1 MGGMLAGAAWT
12 TGARGTPEL
21 TTSVVDLRSLASD
34 SYRPAICDGLLL
46 AMVSKLASMI
56 MLMSCVWAVPN
67 QSGLFDLIA
76 AICSLLQLPMNLRSQ
91 SSANLA
97 LWAASL
103 VRRLIPLKCATK
115 QPAGLS
121 SCAQADEQAK
131 AKTTKGVIKCF
142 IYWAFVKGAGA
153 GGSSR
158 GHQKSGSRHQ
168 IGSPA

>member
-1 MGGMLAGAAWT
+1 
-12 TGARGTPEL
+12 
-21 TTSVVDLRSLASD
+21 
-34 SYRPAICDGLLL
+34 
-46 AMVSKLASMI
+46 MVSKLASMI

-103 VRRLIPLKCATK
+103 VRRLMPLKCATK

-121 SCAQADEQAK
+121 SCAQADAQAK
-131 AKTTKGVIKCF
+131 AKMTKGVIKCF
-142 IYWAFVKGAGA
+142 INRLSVWVQA
-153 GGSSR
+153 R
-158 GHQKSGSRHQ
+158 GIVRLE
-168 IGSPA
+168 